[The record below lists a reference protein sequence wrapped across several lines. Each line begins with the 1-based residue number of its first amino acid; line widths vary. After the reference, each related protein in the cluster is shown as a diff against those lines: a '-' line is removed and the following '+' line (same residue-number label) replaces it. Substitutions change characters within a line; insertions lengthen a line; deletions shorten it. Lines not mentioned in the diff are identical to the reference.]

1 MGRFLVRRLL
11 LAIPTLI
18 GISIV
23 SFGIIALAPGDAATA
38 MFSPEELSNASAN
51 IEEARE
57 RLGLN
62 DPLPV
67 RYWNWISQVLR
78 GNLGLSLTDH
88 RPVSDVLRHSAGL
101 TLQLTVP
108 ALAFGLSV
116 AIVVGVWTG
125 SRPYSRLDNVVSVVS
140 ITISSLPGFVIGLVA
155 LYIFAIRLDLLP
167 AGGNREVGTSGVNLL
182 DRWQYFVLPLLTLG
196 IIEAAQLVRYVR
208 DSVINVR
215 SADYVQ
221 TARSKGLPDRT
232 VMSSHMLRN
241 AMLPIITIAALQIPG
256 LIAGSLLVEVIFG
269 WGGLGSRVAIAIGQ
283 RDFPVVMAATMVIG
297 VTVVFANIIADIL
310 YALADPR
317 IRLR

>member
-1 MGRFLVRRLL
+1 MGHFLIRRLL

-38 MFSPEELSNASAN
+38 MFSPEEITNASES
-51 IEEARE
+51 IEAARE

-67 RYWNWISQVLR
+67 RYWNWISLVVQ
-78 GNLGLSLTDH
+78 GELGRSLTDH
-88 RPVSDVLRHSAGL
+88 RPVTDVLRHSAGL
-101 TLQLTVP
+101 TMQLTIP
-108 ALAFGLSV
+108 ALAIGLAV
-116 AIVVGVWTG
+116 AIVLGVWTG
-125 SRPYSRLDNVVSVVS
+125 SKPYSRLDNIISVIS
-140 ITISSLPGFVIGLVA
+140 ITISSLPGFVVGLVA
-155 LYIFAIRLDLLP
+155 LYIFAIKLNILP
-167 AGGNREVGTSGVNLL
+167 AGGNREVGTSGVSLL
-182 DRWQYFVLPLLTLG
+182 DRWQYFVLPLATLAM
-196 IIEAAQLVRYVR
+196 IEAAQLVRYVR

-221 TARSKGLPDRT
+221 TARSKGLPDHT
-232 VMSSHMLRN
+232 VLSRHMLRN

-269 WGGLGSRVAIAIGQ
+269 WGGLGSRVALAIGQ

-297 VTVVFANIIADIL
+297 VMVVIANIVADLL